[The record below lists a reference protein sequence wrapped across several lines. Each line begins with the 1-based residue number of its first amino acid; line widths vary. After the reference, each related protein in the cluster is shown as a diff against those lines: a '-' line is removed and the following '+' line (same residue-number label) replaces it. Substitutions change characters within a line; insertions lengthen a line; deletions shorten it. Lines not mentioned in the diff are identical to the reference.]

1 MHGRSRPIRAF
12 TRSIPLLALAAFA
25 PVLAGSG
32 LGAQQQPAP
41 EVGTLVGVVLDQG
54 TGKPVSD
61 VIVLVQG
68 TQVGT
73 STGADGRFRM
83 ILPSGPHTLVIR
95 HLAYGEHTEPISV
108 APGGSQTVQIKL
120 SEKAIELAPLVV
132 ETRTQLEQRKR
143 SSGTRINEINRKDI
157 DEASQRGMGL
167 GDLLKQGMPSLTVRG
182 NCVEYRGA
190 RRGNGPCHE
199 IYAVMDGVPVSS
211 PALLVATIPLQ
222 DIERLEILSP
232 AEAGATYGVFSGF
245 GVLLIETR
253 KGPTKERLRE
263 AVQPLNA
270 IDWSQESNPYRWQ
283 RVVLS
288 SFGGTAVGLASGMLV
303 GRQCLRVSETDFS
316 GLRPK
321 CSALPTMGA
330 GFVLIGLP
338 GVAGGYAARW
348 AGATPRSQGRLAPS
362 ALLST
367 LSTASGYLIWVQG
380 KTIRSRGTQLAGMGV
395 LFVGTPLLSAFSDR
409 FFRTLR

>member
-1 MHGRSRPIRAF
+1 
-12 TRSIPLLALAAFA
+12 
-25 PVLAGSG
+25 
-32 LGAQQQPAP
+32 
-41 EVGTLVGVVLDQG
+41 
-54 TGKPVSD
+54 
-61 VIVLVQG
+61 
-68 TQVGT
+68 
-73 STGADGRFRM
+73 
-83 ILPSGPHTLVIR
+83 
-95 HLAYGEHTEPISV
+95 
-108 APGGSQTVQIKL
+108 
-120 SEKAIELAPLVV
+120 V
-132 ETRTQLEQRKR
+132 ETRTELEQRKR
-143 SSGTRINEINRKDI
+143 SSGTHINEINRKDI

-211 PALLVATIPLQ
+211 PALLVATMPLQ

-232 AEAGATYGVFSGF
+232 AEAGASYGVFSGF

-263 AVQPLNA
+263 AGQPLTA
-270 IDWSQESNPYRWQ
+270 VDWSQEAEPYKWQ
-283 RVVLS
+283 RVMLS
-288 SFGGTAVGLASGMLV
+288 SFGGTAVGLASGMFV
-303 GRQCLRVSETDFS
+303 GRQCLKVSETDFS

-338 GVAGGYAARW
+338 GVAGGYAARR
-348 AGATPRSQGRLAPS
+348 AGSTVRSQGRLAPS

-395 LFVGTPLLSAFSDR
+395 LFVGTPLLTAFSDR
-409 FFRTLR
+409 FFRALR